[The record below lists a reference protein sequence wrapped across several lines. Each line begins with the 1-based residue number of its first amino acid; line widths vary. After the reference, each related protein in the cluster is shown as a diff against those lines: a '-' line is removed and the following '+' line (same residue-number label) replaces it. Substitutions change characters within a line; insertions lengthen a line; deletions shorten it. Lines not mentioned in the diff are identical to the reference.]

1 MTDSSG
7 LDQLLRDINSDD
19 GDVRKLSM
27 KLVASLMANDDL
39 ICVKFCKIKLVS
51 NLLKKYAVRDEDG
64 MAGSEEDNESVNSI
78 LKALLNCKHREALFT
93 QSKQFQVEKER
104 LYDVYDTAKKVK
116 VDAIGGMHPKTL
128 QLMG

>member
-27 KLVASLMANDDL
+27 KLVASLMATDDL
-39 ICVKFCKIKLVS
+39 ICVKFCKIKLMS
-51 NLLKKYAVRDEDG
+51 NLLNKYAVRDEDG
-64 MAGSEEDNESVNSI
+64 MAGSEEDIESVNSI

-104 LYDVYDTAKKVK
+104 LHDVYDTAKNVK
-116 VDAIGGMHPKTL
+116 VDAIGGMPPETL
-128 QLMG
+128 RLMG